1 MAGTEGLSFRLRV
14 NVCRGPMD
22 VPAATSYICGV
33 GQKNS
38 PINGDNTKPQS
49 LETTMRQWG
58 LENETESLKKT
69 LKEGSENLLRRI
81 IEHENKLD
89 DEERGNIGAQTDV
102 IGKCWGNYKVGLG
115 LEYAS
120 TGFLNI
126 FFYVN
131 FIKHYLLQVLT
142 TF

>member
-1 MAGTEGLSFRLRV
+1 
-14 NVCRGPMD
+14 MD

-102 IGKCWGNYKVGLG
+102 IGKCLGNYKVGLG
-115 LEYAS
+115 LEYAYWS
-120 TGFLNI
+120 IFKIFFLMLISLNI
-126 FFYVN
+126 IFCRY
-131 FIKHYLLQVLT
+131 
-142 TF
+142 